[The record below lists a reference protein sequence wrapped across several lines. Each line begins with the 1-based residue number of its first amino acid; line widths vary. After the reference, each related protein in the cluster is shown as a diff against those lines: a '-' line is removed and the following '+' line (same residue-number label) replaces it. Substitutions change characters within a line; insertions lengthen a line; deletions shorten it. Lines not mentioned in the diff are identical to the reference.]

1 MKNMKRNDKE
11 FQLGDQM
18 ILAHGGSQTIQK
30 PGGYSKMSKDLLKDL
45 GIDTQKLGEC
55 FDQDF
60 FRRHGLT
67 DSVFFDRKNYGV
79 DRVVRYPLASYAN
92 FLPLQDSPLSAQEA
106 VAQMPLG
113 EQARLEMQR
122 LLDFHTDQ
130 LAGIPVA
137 EQKRYLRN
145 ISYRDFLTR
154 HTGVTDAEGFLTTIH
169 WMNPTFI
176 ISRMAMQRLHEYGV

>member
-1 MKNMKRNDKE
+1 MKRNDKE